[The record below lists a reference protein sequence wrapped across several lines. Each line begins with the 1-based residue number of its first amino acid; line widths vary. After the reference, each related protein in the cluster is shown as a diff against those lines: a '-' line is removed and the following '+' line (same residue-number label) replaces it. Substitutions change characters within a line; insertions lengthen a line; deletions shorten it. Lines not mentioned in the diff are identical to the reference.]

1 MQQKKKYFIIEFF
14 SLLYAAKN
22 LLFFCLIAIGGGAV
36 VFQYEGLNKG
46 TIKDWGDCIY
56 ASFTT
61 AFTIGYGDLTPSG
74 IYGRVT
80 AILLGIIGMLLVGT
94 VVGAS
99 IKALERSR

>member
-1 MQQKKKYFIIEFF
+1 MKRKYFIIEFF

-22 LLFFCLIAIGGGAV
+22 LLFFCLIMIGGGAA

-46 TIKDWGDCIY
+46 TVKDWSDCIY

-61 AFTIGYGDLTPSG
+61 AFTIGYGDLIPSG
-74 IYGRVT
+74 IYGRIT
-80 AILLGIIGMLLVGT
+80 AIILGIIGMLLVGT

-99 IKALERSR
+99 IKALERCK